1 MNTNAKT
8 LTQAL
13 IAGAVLAAAGWML
26 KPATPAAAVQVAQL
40 ERVVI
45 TGRRIQEGVQ
55 EQQVAQLPRVVITG
69 KRLQAD
75 GDTLLAQA
83 PRAAAAKI

>member
-1 MNTNAKT
+1 MNTTAKT
-8 LTQAL
+8 LIQAL

-26 KPATPAAAVQVAQL
+26 KPATPAPDMQVVQL

-45 TGRRIQEGVQ
+45 TGKRMQEGVQ
-55 EQQVAQLPRVVITG
+55 EQRIAQLPRVVITG
-69 KRLQAD
+69 KRLPAE
-75 GDTLLAQA
+75 GDTMLAQA

>member
-1 MNTNAKT
+1 MNTTAKT

-26 KPATPAAAVQVAQL
+26 KPATPAAAVRVAQL

-45 TGRRIQEGVQ
+45 TGKRLQ

-75 GDTLLAQA
+75 SDTMLAQA

>member
-1 MNTNAKT
+1 MNTTAKT
-8 LTQAL
+8 LIQAL

-26 KPATPAAAVQVAQL
+26 KPATPAADMQVVQL

-45 TGRRIQEGVQ
+45 TGKRMQ
-55 EQQVAQLPRVVITG
+55 EQQIAQLPRVVITG
-69 KRLQAD
+69 KRLPAD
-75 GDTLLAQA
+75 TDTLVAQA

>member
-1 MNTNAKT
+1 MNTTAKS
-8 LTQAL
+8 LIQAL

-26 KPATPAAAVQVAQL
+26 AKPATPAADMQVVQL

-45 TGRRIQEGVQ
+45 TGKRMQ

-69 KRLQAD
+69 KRLPAD
-75 GDTLLAQA
+75 ADTVMAQA
-83 PRAAAAKI
+83 PRTAVAKI

>member
-1 MNTNAKT
+1 MNTTAKT
-8 LTQAL
+8 LIQAL

-26 KPATPAAAVQVAQL
+26 KPATPAVDLQVVQL

-45 TGRRIQEGVQ
+45 TGKRTQD
-55 EQQVAQLPRVVITG
+55 QQIAQLPRVVITG
-69 KRLQAD
+69 KRLPAD
-75 GDTLLAQA
+75 ADTVVAQA

>member
-1 MNTNAKT
+1 MNTTAKT

-26 KPATPAAAVQVAQL
+26 AKPATPAAAVQVVQL

-45 TGRRIQEGVQ
+45 TGKRMQ
-55 EQQVAQLPRVVITG
+55 EQQIAQLPRVVITG
-69 KRLQAD
+69 KRLPAE
-75 GDTLLAQA
+75 GDTMLAQA